1 MDAWAD
7 YTRAIIGEPEFTPS
21 EVSAAAGVEL
31 ADARRLW
38 RALGFSPVPDDQRFF
53 TASDVEVL
61 GAVLAVRA
69 QATVDPAVV
78 VQLARATG
86 QAAARLA
93 EAQVAAAAEQ
103 LTPLTHELVPIFERF
118 LTHVWRR
125 HLLAAALRQ
134 ATSTAA
140 AAAGGRTLVVGF
152 ADLVGFTALSQQLD
166 DRELA
171 ALIDRF
177 EALVFEHVPEHRGR
191 VVKMIG
197 DEVLFSAESPVDAA
211 EIALSLVASHHA
223 DPSLPELRVG
233 LSMGPVL
240 SWEGDLLGPTVN
252 RASRIVALAREAT
265 VVVSGELAEQLR
277 PNTAYV
283 LRDMRP
289 VKLRG
294 IGRVP
299 LSALRRARS

>member
-1 MDAWAD
+1 MDPWAD
-7 YTRAIIGEPEFTPS
+7 YTRAILGEPALTPA
-21 EVSAAAGVEL
+21 EVAAAAGVEL
-31 ADARRLW
+31 TDARRLW

-61 GAVLAVRA
+61 RAVLALRA
-69 QATVDPAVV
+69 QSSLDPAVF

-93 EAQVAAAAEQ
+93 EAQVSAASEQ
-103 LTPLTHELVPIFERF
+103 LTPLTHELVPIFEGF

-125 HLLAAALRQ
+125 HLLAAALRA

-140 AAAGGRTLVVGF
+140 AAASGRTLVVGF

-166 DRELA
+166 ERELA

-197 DEVLFSAESPVDAA
+197 DEVLFSAETPADAA

-223 DPSLPELRVG
+223 DPSLPDLRVG

-252 RASRIVALAREAT
+252 RASRIVAFAREAT
-265 VVVSGELAEQLR
+265 VVVSGELADPLR
-277 PNTAYV
+277 TNDAYV

-299 LSALRRARS
+299 LAALRRART